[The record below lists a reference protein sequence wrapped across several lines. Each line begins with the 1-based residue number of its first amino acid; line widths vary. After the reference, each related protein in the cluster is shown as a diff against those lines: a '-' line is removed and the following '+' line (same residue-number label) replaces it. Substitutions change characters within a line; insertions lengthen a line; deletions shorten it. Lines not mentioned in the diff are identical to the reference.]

1 MNLIKLSYSYL
12 RRRALNTLLNVL
24 LLSFGIAT
32 ITILL
37 LFSYQLEDNL
47 YKNAEGID
55 VVVGAKGSPIQL
67 ILSSIYH
74 IDNPTGNIE
83 LSEAKQLMSH
93 PMVATAT
100 PLALGDNY
108 LGYRIVGST
117 TEYVDKY
124 SAVLREGTLW
134 DHEFELVLGADV
146 ARNEGLQ
153 IGDTIVSSHGFSEAG
168 HTHDNHDLVVV
179 GILEPTG
186 KIVDRLILTGV
197 ETMWG
202 IHTEHDHEDDHDH
215 SEEHRADAHT
225 GDHGHGHEHSQ
236 SDGHSSDTHSN
247 DANHDHGHE
256 HSHSDG
262 HTTAD
267 EGDHHSDLQNHAAH
281 NGHSHL
287 EDEELHS
294 HSHDGHSVQED
305 DVMHSHG
312 HDGHNHT
319 HGRSITD
326 ESYLAAEFDHEQIT
340 SLLIRYRN
348 PLAAAQ
354 FPRFV
359 NDQTSMQAAAPAV
372 EVTRLLNL
380 LGVGLNSIRF
390 FALVLIL
397 ASVLGIFIALLNS
410 MKERKYDLAIMRTLG
425 GSRMKLFLHV
435 IIEGAMIS
443 IAGGVLG
450 IALGHIAMEGIG
462 VMFAEAQQF
471 AVTGSVFLTEEIW
484 ILLLAIGIGVVSS
497 LIPALLAYRTDIA
510 QTLSKT

>member
-37 LFSYQLEDNL
+37 LFSHQLEDNL

-83 LSEAKQLMSH
+83 LSEVKQLMSH
-93 PMVATAT
+93 PLVASTT

-117 TEYVDKY
+117 TDYLDTF
-124 SAVLREGTLW
+124 SATIREGTLW
-134 DHEFELVLGADV
+134 DHEFEVVLGASV
-146 ARNEGLQ
+146 ASNEGLQ
-153 IGDTIVSSHGFSEAG
+153 IGDKMVSSHGFSKAG
-168 HTHDNHDLVVV
+168 YAHDDHAMVVV

-186 KIVDRLILTGV
+186 TIVDRLILAGV

-202 IHTEHDHEDDHDH
+202 IHSERGEDDHDH
-215 SEEHRADAHT
+215 SD
-225 GDHGHGHEHSQ
+225 DH
-236 SDGHSSDTHSN
+236 DSDTHSSE
-247 DANHDHGHE
+247 DHDNSEHAE
-256 HSHSDG
+256 HSHN
-262 HTTAD
+262 
-267 EGDHHSDLQNHAAH
+267 EEDHVH
-281 NGHSHL
+281 NGQNEHSHL
-287 EDEELHS
+287 ENENSNAEHAHS
-294 HSHDGHSVQED
+294 IGHQ
-305 DVMHSHG
+305 G
-312 HDGHNHT
+312 HEHT
-319 HGRSITD
+319 RGRSITD
-326 ESYLAAEFDHEQIT
+326 ESYLATEYDREQIT
-340 SLLIRYRN
+340 SLLIKYSN

-372 EVTRLLNL
+372 EVTRLLTL

-390 FALVLIL
+390 FAFVLIL

-425 GSRMKLFLHV
+425 GSRFKLFNHV

-443 IAGGVLG
+443 LAGGLLG

-462 VMFAEAQQF
+462 VLFAEAQQF
-471 AVTGSVFLTEEIW
+471 AVTGYVFLPEEFMM
-484 ILLLAIGIGVVSS
+484 LVLALGIGILSS

-510 QTLSKT
+510 ETLSKT

>member
-12 RRRALNTLLNVL
+12 RRRVLNTLLNVL

-37 LFSYQLEDNL
+37 LFSHQLEDNL

-83 LSEAKQLMSH
+83 LAEAKQLMRH
-93 PMVATAT
+93 PLVASAT

-117 TEYVDKY
+117 TDYLDKY
-124 SAVLREGTLW
+124 SATLREGTLW
-134 DHEFELVLGADV
+134 DHEFEVVLGAGV
-146 ARNEGLQ
+146 AGNEGLQ
-153 IGDTIVSSHGFSEAG
+153 IGDKVVSSHGFSEAG
-168 HTHDNHDLVVV
+168 YAHDDHDLVVV

-186 KIVDRLILTGV
+186 TIVDRLILTGV

-202 IHTEHDHEDDHDH
+202 IHTVRDEVEDHDH
-215 SEEHRADAHT
+215 SDDHNEYSHDEE
-225 GDHGHGHEHSQ
+225 GHEHSDHAEHTHDEEDHEH
-236 SDGHSSDTHSN
+236 SDHAEHADDEDEHSDYPQAHSSDH
-247 DANHDHGHE
+247 HRHE
-256 HSHSDG
+256 H
-262 HTTAD
+262 T
-267 EGDHHSDLQNHAAH
+267 N
-281 NGHSHL
+281 
-287 EDEELHS
+287 
-294 HSHDGHSVQED
+294 
-305 DVMHSHG
+305 
-312 HDGHNHT
+312 
-319 HGRSITD
+319 GRSITD
-326 ESYLAAEFDHEQIT
+326 ESYLATEYDREQIT
-340 SLLIRYRN
+340 SLLIKYSN

-372 EVTRLLNL
+372 EVTRLLTL

-390 FALVLIL
+390 FAFVLIL

-425 GSRMKLFLHV
+425 GSRLKLFLHV

-443 IAGGVLG
+443 LAGGLLG

-462 VMFAEAQQF
+462 VLFAEAQQF
-471 AVTGSVFLTEEIW
+471 AVTGYVFLPEEFM
-484 ILLLAIGIGVVSS
+484 ILVLALGIGILSS

-510 QTLSKT
+510 ETLSKT

>member
-93 PMVATAT
+93 PMIASAT

-117 TEYVDKY
+117 TDYLDKF
-124 SAVLREGTLW
+124 SATLREGTLW
-134 DHEFELVLGADV
+134 DHEFELVLGAGV
-146 ARNEGLQ
+146 ASTEGLQ
-153 IGDTIVSSHGFSEAG
+153 IGDKIVSSHGFSEAG
-168 HTHDNHDLVVV
+168 HSHDDHDLVVV

-186 KIVDRLILTGV
+186 TIVDRLILAGV

-202 IHTEHDHEDDHDH
+202 IHTEYEEDDDHDH
-215 SEEHRADAHT
+215 SE
-225 GDHGHGHEHSQ
+225 DH
-236 SDGHSSDTHSN
+236 DSDTHSSE
-247 DANHDHGHE
+247 DHDHSEHAE
-256 HSHSDG
+256 HSH
-262 HTTAD
+262 D
-267 EGDHHSDLQNHAAH
+267 EEDHIH
-281 NGHSHL
+281 NGQNEHSHL
-287 EDEELHS
+287 ENEYSNAEHAHS
-294 HSHDGHSVQED
+294 NGH
-305 DVMHSHG
+305 HG
-312 HDGHNHT
+312 HEHT

-326 ESYLAAEFDHEQIT
+326 ESYLASEYDEEQIT
-340 SLLIRYRN
+340 SLLIRYSN

-372 EVTRLLNL
+372 EVTRLLTL

-390 FALVLIL
+390 FAFVLIL

-425 GSRMKLFLHV
+425 GSRFKLFNHV
-435 IIEGAMIS
+435 MIEGAMIS
-443 IAGGVLG
+443 LAGGLLG

-462 VMFAEAQQF
+462 VLFAEAQQF
-471 AVTGSVFLTEEIW
+471 AVTGYVFLPEEFMIV
-484 ILLLAIGIGVVSS
+484 ILALGIGIFSS
-497 LIPALLAYRTDIA
+497 LIPALLAYKTDIA
-510 QTLSKT
+510 ETLSKT

>member
-93 PMVATAT
+93 PMIASAT

-117 TEYVDKY
+117 TDYLDKF
-124 SAVLREGTLW
+124 SATLREGTLW
-134 DHEFELVLGADV
+134 DHEFELVLGAGV
-146 ARNEGLQ
+146 ASNEGLQ
-153 IGDTIVSSHGFSEAG
+153 IGDRIVSSHGFSEAG
-168 HTHDNHDLVVV
+168 HAHDDHDLVVV

-186 KIVDRLILTGV
+186 TIVDRLILAGV

-202 IHTEHDHEDDHDH
+202 IHTEHEEDDDHDH
-215 SEEHRADAHT
+215 SADQHSDTHSAEDLDHEEGEHGEHSHQDEGH
-225 GDHGHGHEHSQ
+225 DHQNQNEHSHPEGEHSDGMHVLSNGHNGHEHSR
-236 SDGHSSDTHSN
+236 
-247 DANHDHGHE
+247 
-256 HSHSDG
+256 
-262 HTTAD
+262 
-267 EGDHHSDLQNHAAH
+267 
-281 NGHSHL
+281 
-287 EDEELHS
+287 
-294 HSHDGHSVQED
+294 
-305 DVMHSHG
+305 
-312 HDGHNHT
+312 
-319 HGRSITD
+319 GRSITD
-326 ESYLAAEFDHEQIT
+326 ESYLASEYDREQIT
-340 SLLIRYRN
+340 SLLIRYSN

-372 EVTRLLNL
+372 EVTRLLTL

-390 FALVLIL
+390 FAFVLIL

-425 GSRMKLFLHV
+425 GSRFKLFNHV

-443 IAGGVLG
+443 LAGGLLG

-462 VMFAEAQQF
+462 VLFAEAQQF
-471 AVTGSVFLTEEIW
+471 AVTGYVFLPEEIM
-484 ILLLAIGIGVVSS
+484 ILILALGIGIFSS
-497 LIPALLAYRTDIA
+497 LIPALLAYKTDIA
-510 QTLSKT
+510 ETLSKT

>member
-1 MNLIKLSYSYL
+1 MNLLKLSYSYL

-47 YKNAEGID
+47 YKNAEGVD

-83 LSEAKQLMSH
+83 LSEAKLLMSH
-93 PMVATAT
+93 PLVATAT

-117 TEYVDKY
+117 TDYLDKY
-124 SAVLREGTLW
+124 SASLREGTLW

-146 ARNEGLQ
+146 ARNEGLE
-153 IGDTIVSSHGFSEAG
+153 IGDAIVSSHGFSDAG
-168 HTHDNHDLVVV
+168 HTHDDHDLIVV

-186 KIVDRLILTGV
+186 KIIDRLILAGV

-202 IHTEHDHEDDHDH
+202 IHTEHEEDDDHSDEHIAETHSSEELDHDH
-215 SEEHRADAHT
+215 
-225 GDHGHGHEHSQ
+225 DHKNEI
-236 SDGHSSDTHSN
+236 
-247 DANHDHGHE
+247 
-256 HSHSDG
+256 
-262 HTTAD
+262 
-267 EGDHHSDLQNHAAH
+267 
-281 NGHSHL
+281 GHSHAHTL
-287 EDEELHS
+287 DNGES
-294 HSHDGHSVQED
+294 HSHDGHTGHED
-305 DVMHSHG
+305 IEADSHG
-312 HDGHNHT
+312 HNEHSHHDDQEIHAHSDDGHIHT
-319 HGRSITD
+319 HGRPITD
-326 ESYLAAEFDHEQIT
+326 ESYLSAEFEHEQIT

-372 EVTRLLNL
+372 EVTRLLTL

-390 FALVLIL
+390 FAFVLIL

-425 GSRMKLFLHV
+425 GSRLKLFLHV
-435 IIEGAMIS
+435 VIEGAMIS
-443 IAGGVLG
+443 VAGGVLG

-462 VMFAEAQQF
+462 VLFAEAQQF
-471 AVTGSVFLTEEIW
+471 AVTGAVFLNEEIW
-484 ILLLAIGIGVVSS
+484 ILLLALGIGVLSS
-497 LIPALLAYRTDIA
+497 LIPALLAYKTDIA
-510 QTLSKT
+510 ETLSKT

>member
-37 LFSYQLEDNL
+37 LFSFQLEDNL

-83 LSEAKQLMSH
+83 LSEAKQLMNH
-93 PMVATAT
+93 PMVASAT

-117 TEYVDKY
+117 TDYLEKY
-124 SAVLREGTLW
+124 SAKLSEGTLW
-134 DHEFELVLGADV
+134 DHEFELVLGAGV
-146 ARNEGLQ
+146 ASNEGLQ
-153 IGDTIVSSHGFSEAG
+153 IGDKIVSSHGFSEAG
-168 HTHDNHDLVVV
+168 HAHDDHDLVVV
-179 GILEPTG
+179 GILGPTG
-186 KIVDRLILTGV
+186 TIVDRLILAGV

-202 IHTEHDHEDDHDH
+202 IHTEHEEDDSGHTVDDHVETHSDEDHDHDHEDEHDH
-215 SEEHRADAHT
+215 SEIDQGIPGEH
-225 GDHGHGHEHSQ
+225 
-236 SDGHSSDTHSN
+236 
-247 DANHDHGHE
+247 
-256 HSHSDG
+256 
-262 HTTAD
+262 
-267 EGDHHSDLQNHAAH
+267 
-281 NGHSHL
+281 
-287 EDEELHS
+287 
-294 HSHDGHSVQED
+294 
-305 DVMHSHG
+305 HG
-312 HDGHNHT
+312 HDHT
-319 HGRSITD
+319 QGRSITD
-326 ESYLAAEFDHEQIT
+326 ESYLASEYDQEQIT
-340 SLLIRYRN
+340 SLLIRYSN

-372 EVTRLLNL
+372 EVTRLLTL

-390 FALVLIL
+390 FAMVLIL

-425 GSRMKLFLHV
+425 GSRWKLFNHV

-450 IALGHIAMEGIG
+450 IALGHIAMQGIG
-462 VMFAEAQQF
+462 VLFAEAQQF
-471 AVTGSVFLTEEIW
+471 AVTGYVFLPEEIW
-484 ILLLAIGIGVVSS
+484 ILVMALGIGIISS
-497 LIPALLAYRTDIA
+497 LIPALLAYKTDIA
-510 QTLSKT
+510 ETLSKT

>member
-83 LSEAKQLMSH
+83 LSEAKQLMRH
-93 PMVATAT
+93 PMIASAT

-117 TEYVDKY
+117 TEYLDKF
-124 SAVLREGTLW
+124 SATLREGTLW
-134 DHEFELVLGADV
+134 DHEFELVLGAGV
-146 ARNEGLQ
+146 ASNEGLK
-153 IGDTIVSSHGFSEAG
+153 IGDTIVSSHGFSETGYA
-168 HTHDNHDLVVV
+168 HDDHDMVVV

-186 KIVDRLILTGV
+186 TIIDRLILAGI

-202 IHTEHDHEDDHDH
+202 IHTEHE
-215 SEEHRADAHT
+215 
-225 GDHGHGHEHSQ
+225 
-236 SDGHSSDTHSN
+236 
-247 DANHDHGHE
+247 
-256 HSHSDG
+256 
-262 HTTAD
+262 
-267 EGDHHSDLQNHAAH
+267 
-281 NGHSHL
+281 
-287 EDEELHS
+287 
-294 HSHDGHSVQED
+294 ED
-305 DVMHSHG
+305 DVDTSEEKHVGSRSEEG
-312 HDGHNHT
+312 HDYEDEHSEVEQGVPDQQYDHDHT
-319 HGRSITD
+319 HGRLITD
-326 ESYLAAEFDHEQIT
+326 ESYLATVFDQEQIT
-340 SLLIRYRN
+340 SLLIKYSN

-372 EVTRLLNL
+372 EVTRLLTL

-425 GSRMKLFLHV
+425 GSRFKLFNHV

-443 IAGGVLG
+443 IAGGLLG
-450 IALGHIAMEGIG
+450 IAFGHIAMEGIG
-462 VMFAEAQQF
+462 IMFAEAQQF
-471 AVTGSVFLTEEIW
+471 AVTGFVFLLEEIW
-484 ILLLAIGIGVVSS
+484 ILVLALGIGILSS
-497 LIPALLAYRTDIA
+497 LIPALLAYKTDIA
-510 QTLSKT
+510 ETLSKT

>member
-1 MNLIKLSYSYL
+1 MNLLKLSYSYL

-47 YKNAEGID
+47 YKNAEGVD

-83 LSEAKQLMSH
+83 LSEAKQLMNH
-93 PMVATAT
+93 PLVATAT

-108 LGYRIVGST
+108 LGYRIVGT
-117 TEYVDKY
+117 TTDYLNKY
-124 SAVLREGTLW
+124 SATLHEGTLW

-146 ARNEGLQ
+146 ARNEGLK

-168 HTHDNHDLVVV
+168 HTHDDHDLIVV

-186 KIVDRLILTGV
+186 KIVDRLILAGV

-202 IHTEHDHEDDHDH
+202 IHTEHEEDDHDH
-215 SEEHRADAHT
+215 SDDHT
-225 GDHGHGHEHSQ
+225 SDSHS
-236 SDGHSSDTHSN
+236 DDSN
-247 DANHDHGHE
+247 DHNHYHDHGHDND
-256 HSHSDG
+256 HSDDNKSD
-262 HTTAD
+262 D
-267 EGDHHSDLQNHAAH
+267 EVHHHSDSHNHEAH
-281 NGHSHL
+281 NWHSHQD
-287 EDEELHS
+287 DE
-294 HSHDGHSVQED
+294 
-305 DVMHSHG
+305 VMHSYG
-312 HDGHNHT
+312 HDGHHHT

-326 ESYLAAEFDHEQIT
+326 ESYLSAEFEHEQIT

-372 EVTRLLNL
+372 EVTRLLTL

-390 FALVLIL
+390 FAFVLIM

-425 GSRMKLFLHV
+425 GSRLKLFLHV
-435 IIEGAMIS
+435 VIEGAMIS
-443 IAGGVLG
+443 VAGGVLG

-462 VMFAEAQQF
+462 ILFAEAQQF
-471 AVTGSVFLTEEIW
+471 AVTGAVFLNEEIW
-484 ILLLAIGIGVVSS
+484 ILLIALGIGVLSS
-497 LIPALLAYRTDIA
+497 LIPALLAYKTDIA
-510 QTLSKT
+510 ETLSKT